1 MPRGEI
7 VDRAVV
13 TPPVRRQPPDTDAY
27 SEPRTGRPVANA
39 LKALAFG
46 ALLVA
51 IAYFA
56 WRGAWRGATD
66 SGDLAVGYSAG
77 RALLLGHDPYDAVV
91 LRKDLIAAGGG
102 EMAGS
107 SLLDRL
113 QNVYFPA
120 TLSAFVPLAVVSW
133 PAARLTFLTL
143 NIGGALFIAL
153 GLGHLLGWRP
163 SQPRSLVLMALLLA
177 LAPVHTTTASGQ
189 MAILATAAV
198 VAALIL
204 ERADRGTWS
213 ALLYGLA
220 TVLKIQI
227 GLPFVVYLLWRRRWA
242 AGAVAGIVVG
252 GSSLLAVLR
261 MQAAGVP
268 WASSW
273 LANLATL
280 SGPGG
285 INDPSQLNPER
296 YSLVNLQVLLFNFVP
311 LADWVNVLTF
321 ALVAAAALAFVWLSR
336 GNDHQGLLALSAV
349 AVLTLLVTYHRYYD
363 AVLLALPIAWALSM
377 LRSGGKR
384 LAAIALALCADFVL
398 PAQTALHDLQQ
409 RQILPHWVT
418 DNELWRSV
426 LLAQHVWALV
436 LLVLVLLCAA
446 AIERRTE
453 PGGQALTT
461 RSRPS
466 P

>member
-1 MPRGEI
+1 M
-7 VDRAVV
+7 
-13 TPPVRRQPPDTDAY
+13 TPPVRRHPSDSNAY
-27 SEPRTGRPVANA
+27 SEPRTGRPVTRA

-51 IAYFA
+51 VAYFA
-56 WRGAWRGATD
+56 WRGVWRGATD

-102 EMAGS
+102 EIAGS

-120 TLSAFVPLAVVSW
+120 TLSAFVPLALVSW
-133 PAARLTFLTL
+133 PAARLIFLAL
-143 NIGGALFIAL
+143 NVGGALFITL
-153 GLGHLLGWRP
+153 GLGRLLRWRP
-163 SQPRSLVLMALLLA
+163 SQPRSLVLIALLLA
-177 LAPVHTTTASGQ
+177 LAPVHTTVASGQ
-189 MAILATAAV
+189 TAILAMAAV
-198 VAALIL
+198 VAALLL
-204 ERADRGTWS
+204 ERAGRGIWS
-213 ALLYGLA
+213 GVLYGLA

-242 AGAVAGIVVG
+242 AGTVAGMVVG
-252 GSSLLAVLR
+252 ASSLLAVLR
-261 MQAAGVP
+261 MQAAEVP

-273 LANLATL
+273 LANLADL

-285 INDPSQLNPER
+285 INDPSELNPER
-296 YSLVNLQVLLFNFVP
+296 YSLINLQVLLFNFLP
-311 LADWVNVLTF
+311 LGDWVNVLTF
-321 ALVAAAALAFVWLSR
+321 ALVAAAAFVLVWLNR
-336 GNDHQGLLALSAV
+336 GHDHEDLLALSVV

-363 AVLLALPIAWALSM
+363 AVLLALPIAWGLST
-377 LRSGGKR
+377 LPSAGKR
-384 LAAIALALCADFVL
+384 LAVIALALCADFIL

-409 RQILPHWVT
+409 RQILPPWVT

-426 LLAQHVWALV
+426 VLVQHVWALV
-436 LLVLVLLCAA
+436 LLVLVLLWAA
-446 AIERRTE
+446 AIDRRTE
-453 PGGQALTT
+453 PGCRSLT
-461 RSRPS
+461 RSDLAPGGGK